1 MSLPLTKRIHAGT
14 TPALA
19 PRTDIADVLASPV
32 FARALAAAIVRYGS
46 SVRAPDDDAPLEVF
60 DLAPGQGV
68 LAARLLRALRPAL
81 EDAQVRWRVRLH
93 LCDGERALRPAW
105 QARPLLR
112 EALAR
117 GEVARRRWEPAH
129 RAGSPCGAA
138 VFLAMGYFQQ
148 LPVQLAAVHYAQWL
162 DGHIERQ
169 PRDAQ
174 GDWPIAYRWT
184 PHEGEP
190 TGPYPGALCEIY
202 LRKLGSAALNLPLA
216 GLRALRNIERGTQG
230 QYLLLAADVGAADL
244 SDIEAGALAPPS
256 RWREGASVMP
266 VNFHALAWAQPHAR
280 IAHCRSEREDP
291 LLQVALAGSAVPA
304 FERIVEAV
312 HGGAGHALRLRDQ
325 GSWFTPQMP
334 PGIWLSHL
342 REGAFDPRLLQAQ
355 PLGEAIPGPLD
366 AVARAAWREALE
378 QAWQLAQDEPDAEVG
393 MAVGMRAAELGVW
406 DLAVRALRPLAPRL
420 PPRAQDCLLLA
431 ELHGGEAGVA
441 AARLAA
447 AGGADSGDWRAYLPD
462 YGDDCARLPW
472 YDAASARDGD
482 LCLEPLA
489 FHHAPAWLD
498 QYRDPHIGIMTRLPE
513 LAALEEVQAWIAE
526 QRADTSRACFAVVDR
541 AHGFVGSV
549 CYQRAGAA
557 GYFHFWIGADHQNR
571 GLGRRAGRLLMRQ
584 ALRAGVDCLYTSAYA
599 DNPRSRAALAELGF
613 APLSVSAHAPDDDLL
628 FFAAALS
635 TDARWGAEGLREL
648 CLAVDSPIRFVGI
661 GSGEP
666 SSGKGEGHP

>member
-1 MSLPLTKRIHAGT
+1 MSLPLTKRIHPGT
-14 TPALA
+14 TPALV

-32 FARALAAAIVRYGS
+32 FARMLAAAIVRYGS
-46 SVRAPDDDAPLEVF
+46 RVRAPDDDAPLEVF

-81 EDAQVRWRVRLH
+81 EEARVRWRVRLH

-112 EALAR
+112 EALVR
-117 GEVARRRWEPAH
+117 GEVARRRWDPAH
-129 RAGSPCGAA
+129 RTGPACGAA

-148 LPVQLAAVHYAQWL
+148 LPVQLAAAHYTQWL

-169 PRDAQ
+169 PSDAQ
-174 GDWPIAYRWT
+174 GEWPITCRWT
-184 PHEGEP
+184 PHEGGP
-190 TGPYPGALCEIY
+190 AGPYPGALCEVY
-202 LRKLGSAALNLPLA
+202 RRKLGSAALNLPLA
-216 GLRALRNIERGTQG
+216 GLRALRNIERSTQG
-230 QYLLLAADVGAADL
+230 QYLLLAADVGAAEL
-244 SDIEAGALAPPS
+244 SDIEAGVLAPPS
-256 RWREGASVMP
+256 SWREGASVMP
-266 VNFHALAWAQPHAR
+266 VNFHALAWAQPQAR
-280 IAHCRSEREDP
+280 VAHCRSEREDP
-291 LLQVALAGSAVPA
+291 MLQVALAGSAVPA

-312 HGGAGHALRLRDQ
+312 RGGASQALQLRDQ
-325 GSWFTPQMP
+325 ANWFTPQTP

-355 PLGEAIPGPLD
+355 PLGEAIPEPLD

-378 QAWQLAQDEPDAEVG
+378 QAWQLAQDEPDAEAG
-393 MAVGMRAAELGVW
+393 TAVGMRAAELGVW

-431 ELHGGEAGVA
+431 ELHGGEAGIA

-447 AGGADSGDWRAYLPD
+447 AGDAGDWRAYLPD
-462 YGDDCARLPW
+462 YCDDCARLPW
-472 YDAASARDGD
+472 YDAASARDGE

-513 LAALEEVQAWIAE
+513 LATLEEVQAWIAE
-526 QRADTSRACFAVVDR
+526 QRADPSRACFAVVDR

-571 GLGRRAGRLLMRQ
+571 GLGRRAGRLLMNQ
-584 ALRAGVDCLYTSAYA
+584 ARRAGVDCLYTSAYA
-599 DNPRSRAALAELGF
+599 DNPRSRAALAVLGF
-613 APLSVSAHAPDDDLL
+613 VPLPVRALAPDDDLL
-628 FFAAALS
+628 FFTAGMGA
-635 TDARWGAEGLREL
+635 DAESGPDGLRRL
-648 CLAVDSPIRFVGI
+648 CQAMDSPIRFGDDDGAI
-661 GSGEP
+661 AC
-666 SSGKGEGHP
+666 GKREGHP